1 MTRLMTPDETLR
13 AARIALDE
21 GRIDAV
27 FGLADTLADAPGP
40 EVQSTLASLL
50 REAGEVDPEALS
62 VFLAANA
69 FRLPR
74 ATIVEAGKALPE
86 AG

>member
-1 MTRLMTPDETLR
+1 MTRLMTPHETLR
-13 AARIALDE
+13 AARTALNE
-21 GRIDAV
+21 GHIDAV
-27 FGLADTLADAPGP
+27 FGLADTLADEPDA
-40 EVQSTLASLL
+40 EIQSRLAALL
-50 REAGEVDPEALS
+50 REAGEADPEALS

-74 ATIVEAGKALPE
+74 ATVVEAGKALPE